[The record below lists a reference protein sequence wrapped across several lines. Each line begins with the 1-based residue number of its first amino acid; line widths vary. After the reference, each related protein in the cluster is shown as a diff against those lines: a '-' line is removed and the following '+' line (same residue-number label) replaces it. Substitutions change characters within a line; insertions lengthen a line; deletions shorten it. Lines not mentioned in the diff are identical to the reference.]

1 MTTETEAK
9 LGSMPMDREATFEDH
24 GEAKRPTSSVG
35 QTVTLRVF
43 RGTAEEGSES
53 DYEVP
58 TFPGMVVLD
67 AIHYIQ
73 AEFDSTLS
81 CRWNCKAGKCG
92 SCSAEINGKP
102 RLLCKARVRDYADGD
117 APILVHPLKAFPL
130 VKDLVTDVSWNYR
143 MSERIAPFTPRAGA
157 PTPFNMQ
164 QIDVDRIQ
172 EFRKCIECF
181 LCQDTCHILR
191 DHNRKDAFFGPR
203 QLIKLANL
211 DMHPYDGLERRQM
224 AREEAGVGF
233 CNITKCCSEVCPE
246 HINLT
251 DNGII
256 PLKERVA
263 DIYFDPVMWA
273 ARKVSRSKDQRVPS
287 VGYKAPTVSST
298 APPAEPEAPPRPYG
312 PPGVSKDGI
321 IFDPQ
326 NPYRARA
333 IPRAIYTD
341 GAGIEA
347 SSGADGGEK
356 TG

>member
-1 MTTETEAK
+1 
-9 LGSMPMDREATFEDH
+9 MDRESTFKDKD
-24 GEAKRPTSSVG
+24 EANRSKSSVG
-35 QTVTLRVF
+35 ASVTLRVF
-43 RGTAEEGSES
+43 RGDAEGGAET

-73 AEFDSTLS
+73 AQHDSTLS

-102 RLLCKARVRDYADGD
+102 RLLCKARVRDYTDGS
-117 APILVHPLKAFPL
+117 APILVHPIKSFPL
-130 VKDLVTDVSWNYR
+130 IKDLVTDVSWNYR
-143 MSERIAPFTPRAGA
+143 VSARITPFTPAANA
-157 PTPFNMQ
+157 PKPLVMQ

-181 LCQDTCHILR
+181 LCQDVCHILR
-191 DHNRKDAFFGPR
+191 DHNRKDAFYGPR

-211 DMHPYDGLERRQM
+211 DMHPYDSLDRREKI
-224 AREEAGVGF
+224 REEAGVGF

-263 DIYFDPVMWA
+263 DVYFDPLMWA
-273 ARKVSRSKDQRVPS
+273 GRLFNRGPKKQPDPGVQI
-287 VGYKAPTVSST
+287 
-298 APPAEPEAPPRPYG
+298 AEPVVLEEPVAVPRPVPQAQSG
-312 PPGVSKDGI
+312 PLVVKDDI
-321 IFDPQ
+321 VFDTT
-326 NPYRARA
+326 NPNRARA
-333 IPRAIYTD
+333 VMRR
-341 GAGIEA
+341 EA
-347 SSGADGGEK
+347 SITDEAGDNQ
-356 TG
+356 

>member
-1 MTTETEAK
+1 MATETEGK
-9 LGSMPMDREATFEDH
+9 LGSMPMDREATLEDKD
-24 GEAKRPTSSVG
+24 EAKRPVSSVG
-35 QTVTLRVF
+35 PSVTLRVF
-43 RGTAEEGSES
+43 RGDAEGGVET

-73 AEFDSTLS
+73 AQHDSTLS

-102 RLLCKARVRDYADGD
+102 RLLCKARVRDYSDGD

-130 VKDLVTDVSWNYR
+130 VKDLVTDVSWNFR
-143 MSERIAPFTPRAGA
+143 TSAKITPFTPAADA
-157 PTPFNMQ
+157 PRPLKMQ
-164 QIDVDRIQ
+164 QMDVDRIQ

-181 LCQDTCHILR
+181 LCQDVCHVLR
-191 DHNRKDAFFGPR
+191 EHNRKDAFYGPR

-211 DMHPYDGLERRQM
+211 DMHPYDSLDRRKRI
-224 AREEAGVGF
+224 REEVGVGF

-263 DIYFDPVMWA
+263 DIYFDPLMWA
-273 ARKVSRSKDQRVPS
+273 ARKVTRATKKQPDPGMVVDETSALVVEPVEAAPVGPRMQTGPLVKKD
-287 VGYKAPTVSST
+287 
-298 APPAEPEAPPRPYG
+298 
-312 PPGVSKDGI
+312 DI
-321 IFDPQ
+321 IFDTA
-326 NPYRARA
+326 NPNRARA
-333 IPRAIYTD
+333 APRVRAENVDITD
-341 GAGIEA
+341 SEN
-347 SSGADGGEK
+347 SQDNV
-356 TG
+356 